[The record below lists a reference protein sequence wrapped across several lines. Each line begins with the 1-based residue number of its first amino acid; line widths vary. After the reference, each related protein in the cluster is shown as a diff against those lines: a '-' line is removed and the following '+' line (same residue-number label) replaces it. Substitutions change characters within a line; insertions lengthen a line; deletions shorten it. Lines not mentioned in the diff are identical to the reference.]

1 MRAAALRTGGE
12 EDGGEEKRKAGE
24 RQWEERGSGE
34 KRVAGRGAL
43 ADITGT
49 TPSGTGHWTLTSG
62 SKGWVS
68 A

>member
-49 TPSGTGHWTLTSG
+49 TPSGTGH
-62 SKGWVS
+62 
-68 A
+68 